1 MDEIEK
7 EIDPLQDQKLHQV
20 WDEKVVKEAKEKI
33 DFLSFVRRKIDE
45 ISSNLR
51 DNKDGKHNG
60 SIGIKLGRI
69 YQAVLYEQEKQQ
81 KENK

>member
-1 MDEIEK
+1 MDETEK
-7 EIDPLQDQKLHQV
+7 IDPLQDQKLRQI
-20 WDEKVVKEAKEKI
+20 WDEKEVKEAKKKTDI
-33 DFLSFVRRKIDE
+33 LSFIKRKIDE